1 MLKDEE
7 KPMDIERAK
16 AISQV
21 AGTLIE
27 SAKVEVAFLKTT
39 GARDTGEFFDEK
51 PKQLGNGISR

>member
-1 MLKDEE
+1 
-7 KPMDIERAK
+7 MDIERAK